1 MTRRTHLVLVPGFGG
16 FDALGQIFYYA
27 GVSFSAERWRR
38 DPTKV
43 GRPPLSLHYFEG
55 LPTAGVRTRAMALRT
70 YLEERKLR
78 GIFQDGDRVALL
90 GHSTGGLD
98 IRQLLV
104 NVGFGAF
111 DPQYRDVEREMVDDS
126 ILRAGIERLIFLS
139 VPQRG
144 TNIAD
149 FIRHF
154 KTLIG
159 LNLEVF
165 EKLAIKAPHETVFED
180 IERWILSKV
189 SSRDFRPQLLAAL
202 RDATLDMLP
211 PATTKTP
218 ADRYRAA
225 LARAAHGELIGW
237 LDNVETDFFA
247 IDDLAVKAVADAPPS
262 PARYSEADRQRELDA
277 WKAAPVPIRTLSFAT
292 VGRRPYDKDPRTSSN
307 LLLELAHL
315 TGIVEPDGSA
325 HTDIVYRFA
334 YAATASGP
342 FQIVG
347 DATVNDGGTRRRLEA
362 WENDGIVNTASML
375 WPDGRDTRLVHA
387 DHGDIIGHYRSSDAI
402 KAAEQVMGR
411 KNHSYDIFGSSS
423 GFKSEADDFDRVWH
437 EIFEFVTS

>member
-1 MTRRTHLVLVPGFGG
+1 MTKRTHLVLVPGFGG

-27 GVSFSAERWRR
+27 GVSFSAESWR
-38 DPTKV
+38 TANA
-43 GRPPLSLHYFEG
+43 GRPLSLHYFEG
-55 LPTAGVRTRAMALRT
+55 LPTAGVRTRAMALRAF
-70 YLEERKLR
+70 LEERKLR
-78 GIFQDGDRVALL
+78 GAFQDGDRIALL

-104 NVGFGAF
+104 NLGFGEF
-111 DPQYRDVEREMVDDS
+111 GTDYRDVEKAMVDDKE
-126 ILRAGIERLIFLS
+126 LRAGIERLVFLS

-154 KTLIG
+154 RTLIG
-159 LNLEVF
+159 FNLDLF
-165 EKLAIKAPHETVFED
+165 ENLAIKAPHETVFEQ
-180 IERWILSKV
+180 IERWILSKL
-189 SSRDFRPQLLAAL
+189 SSRDFRPQVLAAL

-211 PATTKTP
+211 PATTNTP

-247 IDDLAVKAVADAPPS
+247 IDDLAVKPSADAPTS

-307 LLLELAHL
+307 LLLELVQLAS
-315 TGIVEPDGSA
+315 IVEPDSTA

-334 YAATASGP
+334 YAATAAGP
-342 FQIVG
+342 FEIAG
-347 DATVNDGGTRRRLEA
+347 DATVNDGGTRRALQA
-362 WENDGIVNTASML
+362 WENDGIANTASML
-375 WPDGRDTRLVHA
+375 WPNGPDTRLVHA
-387 DHGDIIGHYRSSDAI
+387 DHGDIIGHYRSSDAV
-402 KAAEQVMGR
+402 KASEQVRGR

-423 GFKSEADDFDRVWH
+423 GFKTEKDFDRVWH
-437 EIFEFVTS
+437 EIFDFVTD